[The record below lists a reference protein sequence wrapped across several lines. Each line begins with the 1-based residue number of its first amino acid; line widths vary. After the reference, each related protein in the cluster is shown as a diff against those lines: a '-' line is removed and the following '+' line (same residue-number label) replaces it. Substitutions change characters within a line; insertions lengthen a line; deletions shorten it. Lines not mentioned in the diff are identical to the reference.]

1 MLKTARK
8 AKGMSQKN
16 LGQILEKSQSYVS
29 RLENG
34 IYTNVNINL
43 IRKLSTA
50 LELNPVDIFLY
61 FYNSQTNFD

>member
-1 MLKTARK
+1 MLKTVRK
-8 AKGMSQKN
+8 SKGMSQKS
-16 LGQILEKSQSYVS
+16 LGEALEKSQSYVS

-61 FYNSQTNFD
+61 FYNSQ